1 MKNLILRITQNGKI
15 SHQTLPTDQVT
26 VLKAQPNTYYEV
38 LGENGLP
45 LNPVEQGENWQWLQ
59 ADGQNPALV
68 VENYTPPSINEPT
81 NSNSINSLS
90 ETTTKSATTLA
101 TEVSVSKVALLGGLG
116 ALGVGGIALGLSKG
130 GKSNEGAS
138 NNQAPSSRNNSLEN
152 LDATRKTENNL
163 KENKNNEAGKS
174 AEQPST
180 TSSKFETRSVENS
193 IGEES
198 KTSSVSNETK
208 SNITEGGS
216 DVATQS
222 SAGSEKIE
230 KISAENNVSEEV
242 SSLPTSNEIEHSSM
256 KESNDVAVQ
265 PPVESEKIE
274 TNSAENNVSEE
285 VSSLP
290 TSNEIEHSST
300 EENND
305 VVAQPSAESEKMET
319 TSVENSISEEA
330 SPSSITSETENNTTE
345 SDVDIAVQPSID
357 SEKTDDSTATNKVDE
372 TAQIEP
378 ETENVQGN
386 VLNEVIQPAPIIS
399 FNKITEDN
407 IINRAESITKIEV
420 SGTVQ
425 NARNGDTLVLQIG
438 EAKYPT
444 TIENGQFNTPVSGL
458 ALANHRSISAT
469 IQDAKGNLTDYQQSH
484 SYKVQ
489 TLLPTPSLDL
499 DDITGD
505 NVINKAE
512 AAGKITITGI
522 AQNIADN
529 TEVIVACGCPMCAS
543 QKELTTTVKNGKFSV
558 EFDGSNLVAD
568 GHHIITARV
577 TVTDEAGNVAES
589 TDMQSYSLALV
600 DPTATLVWDS
610 ITSDNIINKEESVH
624 SITLSGQI
632 QHLKEGEKATVSIYI
647 GSEMLTADVVNNR
660 FSIDV
665 AATKLASNPKL
676 EAILQVSDNAGNQ
689 SKFSVPH
696 SYRYD
701 AEIEAPTITI
711 DPINQD
717 KVLNQQKSL
726 EQIKITGSLQFEADI
741 DPNYTKVNVIL
752 NGKTHSATLSGKHW
766 EATIA
771 GSELAANQGQ
781 NTITVQAEIR
791 DTAGNTANGS
801 SSKTYEI
808 DTVLPTATISL
819 NDIDNITNEGTTTI
833 SGKVTG
839 EFKNGDVATLTVNG
853 KNYTA
858 ETNESGAFSVAIHNS
873 ELIQGNHQVSA
884 SITLRDTA
892 GNEFTA
898 TSEPV
903 SYNLAPVSTSEP
915 EPTISETTPTAPE
928 STSENS
934 EVSSTEEN
942 SSITEESTTP
952 TAETTQTSATED
964 TSPKAVETTTETEIV
979 TETPVEVA
987 KPIENPPSK
996 PKASIQFDHIE
1007 INGDMV
1013 NGQSEVP
1020 AGYTVATGKVN
1031 LPKEK
1036 DFAVGQNTRLL
1047 KKITVKIGDKSYEAK
1062 YNPDD
1067 TTFKVLIDNTDL
1079 PYLQGKTISYT
1090 LDTGDKILNTLYSLF
1105 KRADNT
1111 YGVDGYF
1118 VPDLDGSHLQHDS
1131 GSPLAS
1137 GTFNSQSA
1145 VVSVEHKV
1153 TVGSVIKGTVGG
1165 SAKVGDTVVLK
1176 VGEKNF
1182 ETEVKQSDKGLIFE
1196 QEIDPSLLAKQERVE
1211 AQLKSGSEVL
1221 ANADYMYSHAPETVS
1236 SAFVTAHQREERSK
1250 LPYFLNA
1257 LMYGDRGIAYLNMA
1271 GFDATKK
1278 GVIKYHFAEQ
1288 PSPEFR
1294 HLPHSYESF
1303 SETKRSVVRN
1313 ALNEIS
1319 KVANVEFEESNN
1331 GYEGGGIAYN
1341 ISRNMGKAAGW
1352 SSFNGPVTLHTG
1364 ALSLRLVTHETLH
1377 SLGLKHPFDEKIN
1390 LPKVED
1396 NIMATAMSYTGGTGA
1411 RDGMAVYDLA
1421 FLHYRFGVNPTR
1433 RTGDDV
1439 YRFKPLNIHSKDP
1452 DLDVYIWDGGGV
1464 DTFDASD
1471 QKQAVNVD
1479 LTPGSWIYSG
1489 YKTQNFLIDSGNGGG
1504 LREVD
1509 PYEYF
1514 NKSREEIVI
1523 QGGQKILVVNDS
1535 NGGYNQGQ
1543 AFIGYGTQ
1551 IEKLIGSD
1559 YSDTLTGNKADNV
1572 IWGGKGNDTINGGE
1586 GNDYL
1591 DGGLGEDKLSG
1602 GLGND
1607 IFVVDNAKDTVI
1619 ELAGQGTDTVHS
1631 YINYTLPDNVENLH
1645 LYGAAK
1651 EATGNDLNNEIIGNA
1666 ADNVLKGGK
1675 GVDTLTGNAGKDIFV
1690 FSDLLSVDSVTDF
1703 TLGEDKIGL
1712 SKDIFTNVQKDNV
1725 LQHIKYEQT
1734 TGHLSYQKTDNELV
1748 HFATI
1753 KAGLTLDEASFVL
1766 I

>member
-15 SHQTLPTDQVT
+15 SHQTLLADQVT

-68 VENYTPPSINEPT
+68 VENYTPPSINEAT

-90 ETTTKSATTLA
+90 EATTTKSATTLA

-130 GKSNEGAS
+130 GKSNDGAS
-138 NNQAPSSRNNSLEN
+138 NNQPSSSRNNTLEH

-180 TSSKFETRSVENS
+180 TSGKFETPSVENS
-193 IGEES
+193 TGEES

-208 SNITEGGS
+208 SNITEGGT
-216 DVATQS
+216 DVATRTSTASRKFETRSVENNTDEESKTS
-222 SAGSEKIE
+222 SVSSE
-230 KISAENNVSEEV
+230 AENNATATEG
-242 SSLPTSNEIEHSSM
+242 
-256 KESNDVAVQ
+256 
-265 PPVESEKIE
+265 
-274 TNSAENNVSEE
+274 
-285 VSSLP
+285 
-290 TSNEIEHSST
+290 ST
-300 EENND
+300 D

-319 TSVENSISEEA
+319 TSAEKSISEEA
-330 SPSSITSETENNTTE
+330 SPSSITSETESNTTE
-345 SDVDIAVQPSID
+345 SDVNIAVQPSID
-357 SEKTDDSTATNKVDE
+357 SEKTDDSTTTNKVDE
-372 TAQIEP
+372 TTQIEP

-484 SYKVQ
+484 SYNVQ
-489 TLLPTPSLDL
+489 TQLPTPRLDL

-558 EFDGSNLVAD
+558 EFDGSDLVAD

-610 ITSDNIINKEESVH
+610 IASDNIINKEESVH

-689 SKFSVPH
+689 SKFRVPH

-701 AEIEAPTITI
+701 SEIEAPTITI

-791 DTAGNTANGS
+791 DAAGNTANGS
-801 SSKTYEI
+801 SSKTYEV

-839 EFKNGDVATLTVNG
+839 EFKKGDTLTITANG
-853 KNYTA
+853 KDHKTQV
-858 ETNESGAFSVAIHNS
+858 NESGDFSLNVENNS
-873 ELIQGNHQVSA
+873 LIAEGNHQVSA

-942 SSITEESTTP
+942 SSTTEESTTP
-952 TAETTQTSATED
+952 TAETTQVSSTED
-964 TSPKAVETTTETEIV
+964 TSPKAVETTTETEIE

-987 KPIENPPSK
+987 KPIENLPSQ

-1007 INGDMV
+1007 INGEV
-1013 NGQSEVP
+1013 NSQSYNAPE
-1020 AGYTVATGKVN
+1020 GYTIASGKVN
-1031 LPKEK
+1031 LPG
-1036 DFAVGQNTRLL
+1036 DFALGQNTRLL

-1067 TTFKVLIDNTDL
+1067 TTFKVLIDNKDL
-1079 PYLQGKTISYT
+1079 PSLQGKSISYE
-1090 LDTGDKILNTLYSLF
+1090 LDTGGYESTLYTLNRKSNGNY
-1105 KRADNT
+1105 RVDAD
-1111 YGVDGYF
+1111 F
-1118 VPDLDGSHLQHDS
+1118 VPKLDQSNLTHDL
-1131 GSPLAS
+1131 GSPLKS
-1137 GTFNSQSA
+1137 GTFNGQST
-1145 VVSVEHKV
+1145 VVPVENKA
-1153 TVGSVIKGTVGG
+1153 TAGRVINGTVSGT
-1165 SAKVGDTVVLK
+1165 AKVGDTVVLK
-1176 VGEKNF
+1176 VGEKSF
-1182 ETEVKQSDKGLIFE
+1182 ETAVIQSSDGLIFE
-1196 QEIDPSLLAKQERVE
+1196 KEIDTALLAKQGNIQAE
-1211 AQLKSGSEVL
+1211 LKRGEELL
-1221 ANADYMYSHAPETVS
+1221 ATSDYQYSTAPEVS
-1236 SAFVTAHQREERSK
+1236 ADFVTAHKQESRDK
-1250 LPYFLNA
+1250 LPYFINS
-1257 LMYGDRGIAYLNMA
+1257 LMYENRGIAHISLA
-1271 GFDATKK
+1271 PLDATKT
-1278 GVIKYHFAEQ
+1278 GIVKYRF
-1288 PSPEFR
+1288 SDKPEADFR
-1294 HLPHSYESF
+1294 RLPHSYIPFTE
-1303 SETKRSVVRN
+1303 EKKTAIRN
-1313 ALNEIS
+1313 GLNEMS
-1319 KVANVEFEESNN
+1319 KVANVKFEESYNE
-1331 GYEGGGIAYN
+1331 YESGGIIYN
-1341 ISRNMGKAAGW
+1341 ISGNTGRNAGW
-1352 SSFNGPVTLHTG
+1352 SSFNGPVTFYNGHLT
-1364 ALSLRLVTHETLH
+1364 LRLVTHETLH
-1377 SLGLKHPFDEKIN
+1377 SLGLKHPFDGKIRM
-1390 LPKVED
+1390 PTVED
-1396 NIMATAMSYTGGTGA
+1396 NTAMTAMSYSASLYREGE
-1411 RDGMAVYDLA
+1411 RNGMAIYDLA
-1421 FLHYRFGVNPTR
+1421 FLHYRFGVNPEQR
-1433 RTGDDV
+1433 KGNDV
-1439 YRFKPLNIHSKDP
+1439 YRFKPVNIHKAEP

-1471 QKQAVNVD
+1471 QKQAVTVD

-1489 YKTQNFLIDSGNGGG
+1489 SKTTNFLVNGGG
-1504 LREVD
+1504 GVID
-1509 PYEYF
+1509 PYIYF
-1514 NKSREEIVI
+1514 NKSKDEITI
-1523 QGGQKILVVNDS
+1523 EGGQPIQPTDTNNDR
-1535 NGGYNQGQ
+1535 YTKGQ

-1619 ELAGQGTDTVHS
+1619 ELTDQGTDTIHS
-1631 YINYTLPDNVENLH
+1631 YISYTLADNVENLH

-1651 EATGNDLNNEIIGNA
+1651 EATGNDLDNEIKGNA

-1675 GVDTLTGNAGKDIFV
+1675 GVDTLTGNAGKDTFV

-1712 SKDIFTNVQKDNV
+1712 SKEVFTNVQEGKIQEKVHYDSS
-1725 LQHIKYEQT
+1725 
-1734 TGHLSYQKTDNELV
+1734 TGYLSYQESNSKSI

-1753 KAGLTLDEASFVL
+1753 KAGLTLDETSFVL

>member
-15 SHQTLPTDQVT
+15 SHQTLLADQVT

-68 VENYTPPSINEPT
+68 VENYTPPSINEAT

-90 ETTTKSATTLA
+90 EATTTKSATTLA

-130 GKSNEGAS
+130 GKSNDGAS
-138 NNQAPSSRNNSLEN
+138 NNQPSSSRNNTLEH

-180 TSSKFETRSVENS
+180 TSGKFETPSVENS
-193 IGEES
+193 TGEES

-208 SNITEGGS
+208 SNITEGGT
-216 DVATQS
+216 DVATRTSTASRKFETRSVENNTDEESKTS
-222 SAGSEKIE
+222 SVSSE
-230 KISAENNVSEEV
+230 AENNATATEG
-242 SSLPTSNEIEHSSM
+242 
-256 KESNDVAVQ
+256 
-265 PPVESEKIE
+265 
-274 TNSAENNVSEE
+274 
-285 VSSLP
+285 
-290 TSNEIEHSST
+290 ST
-300 EENND
+300 D

-319 TSVENSISEEA
+319 TSAEKSISEEA
-330 SPSSITSETENNTTE
+330 SPSSITSETESNTTE
-345 SDVDIAVQPSID
+345 SDVNIAVQPSID
-357 SEKTDDSTATNKVDE
+357 SEKTDDSTTTNKVDE
-372 TAQIEP
+372 TTQIEP

-484 SYKVQ
+484 SYNVQ
-489 TLLPTPSLDL
+489 TQLPTPRLDL

-558 EFDGSNLVAD
+558 EFDGSDLVAD

-610 ITSDNIINKEESVH
+610 IASDNIINKEESVH

-689 SKFSVPH
+689 SKFRVPH

-701 AEIEAPTITI
+701 SEIEAPTITI

-791 DTAGNTANGS
+791 DAAGNTANGS
-801 SSKTYEI
+801 SSKTYEV

-839 EFKNGDVATLTVNG
+839 EFKKGDTLTITANG
-853 KNYTA
+853 KDHKTQV
-858 ETNESGAFSVAIHNS
+858 NESGDFSLNVENNS
-873 ELIQGNHQVSA
+873 LIAEGNHQVSA

-942 SSITEESTTP
+942 SSTTEESTTP
-952 TAETTQTSATED
+952 TAETTQVSSTED
-964 TSPKAVETTTETEIV
+964 TSPKAVETTTETEIE

-987 KPIENPPSK
+987 KPIENLPSQ

-1007 INGDMV
+1007 INGEV
-1013 NGQSEVP
+1013 NSQSYNAPE
-1020 AGYTVATGKVN
+1020 GYTIASGKVN
-1031 LPKEK
+1031 LPG
-1036 DFAVGQNTRLL
+1036 DFALGQNTRLL

-1067 TTFKVLIDNTDL
+1067 TTFKVLIDNKDL
-1079 PYLQGKTISYT
+1079 PSLQGKSISYE
-1090 LDTGDKILNTLYSLF
+1090 LDTGGYESTLYTLNRKSNGNY
-1105 KRADNT
+1105 RVDAD
-1111 YGVDGYF
+1111 F
-1118 VPDLDGSHLQHDS
+1118 VPKLDQSNLTHDL
-1131 GSPLAS
+1131 GSPLKS
-1137 GTFNSQSA
+1137 GTFNGQST
-1145 VVSVEHKV
+1145 VVPVENKA
-1153 TVGSVIKGTVGG
+1153 TAGRVINGTVSGT
-1165 SAKVGDTVVLK
+1165 AKVGDTVVLK
-1176 VGEKNF
+1176 VGEKSF
-1182 ETEVKQSDKGLIFE
+1182 ETAVIQSSDGLIFE
-1196 QEIDPSLLAKQERVE
+1196 KEIDIALLAKQGDIQAE
-1211 AQLKSGSEVL
+1211 LKREQELL
-1221 ANADYMYSHAPETVS
+1221 ATSDYQYSIAPEVS
-1236 SAFVTAHQREERSK
+1236 SNFVSTHQQQSLDE

-1257 LMYGDRGIAYLNMA
+1257 IMYRNVGIAHSRMA
-1271 GFDATKK
+1271 KLGSTETGIIKYRFSDQPELAFRHLTHPYVHFPEEKK
-1278 GVIKYHFAEQ
+1278 GV
-1288 PSPEFR
+1288 
-1294 HLPHSYESF
+1294 
-1303 SETKRSVVRN
+1303 VRN
-1313 ALNEIS
+1313 GLNEIS
-1319 KVANVEFEESNN
+1319 KVANVKFVESHNEN
-1331 GYEGGGIAYN
+1331 EDGGIVYRIKNTNEYSGHGAY
-1341 ISRNMGKAAGW
+1341 
-1352 SSFNGPVTLHTG
+1352 NGPVTFANNVHLT
-1364 ALSLRLVTHETLH
+1364 LYLVTHETLH
-1377 SLGLKHPFDEKIN
+1377 SMGLKHPFFDIVK
-1390 LPKVED
+1390 LPTVED
-1396 NIMATAMSYTGGTGA
+1396 DTMATVMSYTGA
-1411 RDGMAVYDLA
+1411 RSGGMAIYDLA
-1421 FLHYRFGVNPTR
+1421 FLHYRFGVNPTQ
-1433 RTGDDV
+1433 RTEDNV
-1439 YRFKPLNIHSKDP
+1439 YRFKPVNLHTEKP
-1452 DLDVYIWDGGGV
+1452 DYDVYIWDGGGV

-1471 QKQAVNVD
+1471 QKQAVNVN

-1489 YKTQNFLIDSGNGGG
+1489 HKTKNFLIDSENGGG
-1504 LREVD
+1504 LQKVD

-1514 NKSREEIVI
+1514 NKSKDEIVI
-1523 QGGQKILVVNDS
+1523 KGGSDILVDNGQGGFNK
-1535 NGGYNQGQ
+1535 GQ

-1559 YSDTLTGNKADNV
+1559 YDDTLTGNKADNV

-1619 ELAGQGTDTVHS
+1619 ELADQGTDTVHS
-1631 YINYTLPDNVENLH
+1631 YISYTLPDNVENLH
-1645 LYGAAK
+1645 LYGAAQN
-1651 EATGNDLNNEIIGNA
+1651 ATGNDLANNIKGNA
-1666 ADNVLKGGK
+1666 ADNILTGGK
-1675 GVDTLTGNAGKDIFV
+1675 GTDVLTGNAGKDTFV

-1703 TLGEDKIGL
+1703 TFGEDKIGL
-1712 SKDIFTNVQKDNV
+1712 SKDIFINVQKDNV
-1725 LQHIKYEQT
+1725 LQHIKYEQA
-1734 TGHLSYQKTDNELV
+1734 TGHLSYQKTNNELV

-1753 KAGLTLDEASFVL
+1753 KAGLTLDETSFIL

>member
-68 VENYTPPSINEPT
+68 VENYTPPSINEAT

-90 ETTTKSATTLA
+90 EATTTKSATTLA

-130 GKSNEGAS
+130 GKSNDGAS
-138 NNQAPSSRNNSLEN
+138 NNQPSSSRNNTLEH
-152 LDATRKTENNL
+152 LDTTRKTENNL

-180 TSSKFETRSVENS
+180 TSDKFETRSVENS
-193 IGEES
+193 TGEES

-208 SNITEGGS
+208 SNITEGGT
-216 DVATQS
+216 DVATRTSTAFRKFETRSVENNADEESKTS
-222 SAGSEKIE
+222 SVSSE
-230 KISAENNVSEEV
+230 AENNATATEG
-242 SSLPTSNEIEHSSM
+242 
-256 KESNDVAVQ
+256 
-265 PPVESEKIE
+265 
-274 TNSAENNVSEE
+274 SA
-285 VSSLP
+285 
-290 TSNEIEHSST
+290 
-300 EENND
+300 D

-319 TSVENSISEEA
+319 TSAENSISEEA
-330 SPSSITSETENNTTE
+330 SPSSITSETESNTTE

-357 SEKTDDSTATNKVDE
+357 SEKTDDSTTTNKVDE
-372 TAQIEP
+372 TTQIES

-529 TEVIVACGCPMCAS
+529 TEIIVACGCPMCAS

-558 EFDGSNLVAD
+558 EFDGSDLVAD

-610 ITSDNIINKEESVH
+610 ITSDNIINKEESARN
-624 SITLSGQI
+624 ITLSGQI

-647 GSEMLTADVVNNR
+647 GSEMLTADVANNR

-676 EAILQVSDNAGNQ
+676 EAILQVSDKAGNQ
-689 SKFSVPH
+689 SEFRVPH
-696 SYRYD
+696 NYRYD
-701 AEIEAPTITI
+701 AEIKAPTIII

-726 EQIKITGSLQFEADI
+726 EQIKITGSLQFEDDVA
-741 DPNYTKVNVIL
+741 PAYTKVNVIL
-752 NGKTHSATLSGKHW
+752 NGKTHSAALSGKHW

-771 GSELAANQGQ
+771 GSELATHQGQ

-791 DTAGNTANGS
+791 DAAGNIANGS
-801 SSKTYEI
+801 ASKTYEV

-839 EFKNGDVATLTVNG
+839 EFKKGDTLTITANG
-853 KNYTA
+853 KDHKTQV
-858 ETNESGAFSVAIHNS
+858 NESGDFSLNVENNS
-873 ELIQGNHQVSA
+873 LITEGNHQVSA

-898 TSEPV
+898 TSKPV

-915 EPTISETTPTAPE
+915 EPTISETAPE

-942 SSITEESTTP
+942 SSTTEESITP
-952 TAETTQTSATED
+952 TAETTQTSSTED
-964 TSPKAVETTTETEIV
+964 TSPKAVETTTETETEIA

-987 KPIENPPSK
+987 KPIENPPSQ
-996 PKASIQFDHIE
+996 PKASIQFEHIE
-1007 INGDMV
+1007 INGEV
-1013 NGQSEVP
+1013 NSQSDNAPE
-1020 AGYTVATGKVN
+1020 GYTIASGKVN
-1031 LPKEK
+1031 LPG
-1036 DFAVGQNTRLL
+1036 DFALGQNTRLL
-1047 KKITVKIGDKSYEAK
+1047 KKITIKIGDKSYEAK

-1067 TTFKVLIDNTDL
+1067 TTFKVLIDNKDL
-1079 PYLQGKTISYT
+1079 PSLQGKSISYE
-1090 LDTGDKILNTLYSLF
+1090 LDTGTIIDTLYYLV
-1105 KRADNT
+1105 KRDGNT
-1111 YGVDGYF
+1111 YSVGTAD
-1118 VPDLDGSHLQHDS
+1118 VPKLDSSYLIHNS
-1131 GSPLAS
+1131 NSPLAS
-1137 GTFNSQSA
+1137 STFKDQGTMISSA
-1145 VVSVEHKV
+1145 EKLNQNGG
-1153 TVGSVIKGTVGG
+1153 TIKGIVDGA
-1165 SAKVGDTVVLK
+1165 AKIGDTVVLK
-1176 VGEKNF
+1176 VGKHTF
-1182 ETEVKQSDKGLIFE
+1182 ETEVKLSGNNLIFE
-1196 QEIDPSLLAKQERVE
+1196 QKIDSVLMTKQERVE
-1211 AQLKSGSEVL
+1211 ALLKSGDKVL
-1221 ANADYMYSHAPETVS
+1221 ASTDYLYSLAPETVS
-1236 SAFVTAHQREERSK
+1236 SDFVTAHKHERENMDSR
-1250 LPYFLNA
+1250 PYFLNA
-1257 LMYGDRGIAYLNMA
+1257 IMYEHYSLAHTSLA
-1271 GFDATKK
+1271 PFDATKT
-1278 GVIKYHFAEQ
+1278 GIIKYNFIDSTV
-1288 PSPEFR
+1288 PSFV
-1294 HLPHSYESF
+1294 SF
-1303 SETKRSVVRN
+1303 DNVDKN
-1313 ALNEIS
+1313 AIRRGLDEIS
-1319 KVANVEFEESNN
+1319 KVANVRFEETQNREEGIDYLMSNYMRGN
-1331 GYEGGGIAYN
+1331 
-1341 ISRNMGKAAGW
+1341 AGLAW
-1352 SSFNGPVTLHTG
+1352 FNSSVIFKKGLLGSN
-1364 ALSLRLVTHETLH
+1364 SLRLVTHETLH
-1377 SLGLKHPFDEKIN
+1377 SLGLQHPFEGKLQ
-1390 LPKVED
+1390 LPKVEE
-1396 NIMATAMSYTGGTGA
+1396 NHLSSVMSYTQGPGPS
-1411 RDGMAVYDLA
+1411 RGMAIYDLA
-1421 FLHYRFGVNPTR
+1421 FLHYRFGVNPEQRKGNDT
-1433 RTGDDV
+1433 
-1439 YRFKPLNIHSKDP
+1439 YRFKPININKAEP

-1471 QKQAVNVD
+1471 QKQAVNVN

-1489 YKTQNFLIDSGNGGG
+1489 KKTANFLIDSENGGG
-1504 LREVD
+1504 FKVVD

-1514 NKSREEIVI
+1514 NKSKDEITI
-1523 QGGQKILVVNDS
+1523 QGGQNILVANDG

-1559 YSDTLTGNKADNV
+1559 YGDTLTGNKADNV

-1619 ELAGQGTDTVHS
+1619 ELTDQGTDTVHS

-1651 EATGNDLNNEIIGNA
+1651 EATGNDLNNEIKGNA

-1675 GVDTLTGNAGKDIFV
+1675 GVDTLTGNAGKDTFV

-1712 SKDIFTNVQKDNV
+1712 SKDIFTNVQKDSV
-1725 LQHIKYEQT
+1725 LQHIKYEQA
-1734 TGHLSYQKTDNELV
+1734 TGYLSYQKTDNVRV